1 MPCGGVTAG
10 VLERRRWI
18 CIPRRINV
26 AGNGV
31 GATDKPT
38 IAAAGATPQP
48 HQPQPRALPIACL
61 TGLAMSFIIFLLIAA
76 ITYFVWRISDQLPDI
91 IFRISEI
98 QRDVAELKRRS
109 DRDSD

>member
-1 MPCGGVTAG
+1 
-10 VLERRRWI
+10 
-18 CIPRRINV
+18 
-26 AGNGV
+26 
-31 GATDKPT
+31 
-38 IAAAGATPQP
+38 
-48 HQPQPRALPIACL
+48 
-61 TGLAMSFIIFLLIAA
+61 MSFFIFLLIAA